1 MTATDNFFTH
11 QESRKVVNS
20 YGVICVEDLHVNR
33 LTHNHCL
40 AKSIHDASWSEFFS
54 KLSCK
59 AEEAGRR
66 YVAVNPAYT
75 SQNCSRCQRRQIM
88 PLSERTYHC
97 PCCLLS
103 IDRDLNAALN
113 ILAVGLH
120 SLGLS
125 LEAPAFRPD
134 SYPHVTK

>member
-1 MTATDNFFTH
+1 
-11 QESRKVVNS
+11 
-20 YGVICVEDLHVNR
+20 
-33 LTHNHCL
+33 
-40 AKSIHDASWSEFFS
+40 
-54 KLSCK
+54 
-59 AEEAGRR
+59 
-66 YVAVNPAYT
+66 
-75 SQNCSRCQRRQIM
+75 M

-125 LEAPAFRPD
+125 LEAPSLKTRGVVTHFTHETNPFVVYFQFRRHKKRNKAEIGQQGYDTIPAPIWGGNNKTRKVD
-134 SYPHVTK
+134 VSSHFLR